1 MSIAD
6 RMKKREANEKR
17 RKVSI
22 TILLVGAGI
31 VIVGAAI
38 FLLITLNTKKIEDG
52 IYFFDTGVRYDKQ
65 NAVIKN
71 DNENGVYLDNGG
83 SQQTQ
88 EKLTLSSAPLY
99 YADEPKIFIPVDCTI
114 NIPSQRK
121 AAKIAKFTEFE
132 DRQGAVFATAG
143 NDEYGIDEGF
153 LYDGKSTYVFLD
165 DMTVSW
171 NGSAVH
177 LPPLSYAIVVYNQ
190 RVEFYPYSGEPVV
203 EQTGQTSVTASAD
216 KGYTI
221 DLGSCILTNADG
233 FESLLISEPSLM
245 EPFTGE

>member
-6 RMKKREANEKR
+6 RIKKRKNKEKK
-17 RKVSI
+17 RKVSL
-22 TILLVGAGI
+22 TILLMAAGI
-31 VIVGAAI
+31 VIVGVTTV
-38 FLLITLNTKKIEDG
+38 LLITLNTKKIDG
-52 IYFFDTGVRYDKQ
+52 GVYYYDTGVRFDRQ
-65 NAVIKN
+65 DAVIKN
-71 DNENGVYLDNGG
+71 DDENGAYLDDSGNGE
-83 SQQTQ
+83 T

-99 YADEPKIFIPVDCTI
+99 YDGQPKIFLPVDCTI
-114 NIPSQRK
+114 NIPSQRR

-132 DRQGAVFATAG
+132 DRQGAVFAKIG

-165 DMTVSW
+165 DTTVSW
-171 NGSAVH
+171 NGSAIGM
-177 LPPLSYAIVVYNQ
+177 PPLSYAIVVYNQ
-190 RVEFYPYSGEPVV
+190 RIELYPYGGEPVV
-203 EQTGQTSVTASAD
+203 EQTGQTGVTASTD

-221 DLGSCILTNADG
+221 DLGSCILTNAEG